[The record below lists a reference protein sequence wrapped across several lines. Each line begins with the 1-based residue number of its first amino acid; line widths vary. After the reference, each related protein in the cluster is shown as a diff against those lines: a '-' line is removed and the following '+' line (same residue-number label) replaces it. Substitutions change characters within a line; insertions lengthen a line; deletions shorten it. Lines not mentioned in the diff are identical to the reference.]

1 MAQSQYAGMT
11 VNERLFTAGLLRDW
25 DRAINSGDR
34 EAAIDILN
42 CVDVDNA
49 SATVDTVLANP
60 EFYGFRRPGPTS

>member
-42 CVDVDNA
+42 RVDVDNA

-60 EFYGFRRPGPTS
+60 GFYGFRRTGPTS